1 MIEVKRL
8 MEMIKMLNSR
18 EIENIQKRYSIKI
31 IAKRLT
37 RIIVRLSAT
46 YSLNFMTIWR
56 GCNLDPF

>member
-46 YSLNFMTIWR
+46 YFLNFMTIWR